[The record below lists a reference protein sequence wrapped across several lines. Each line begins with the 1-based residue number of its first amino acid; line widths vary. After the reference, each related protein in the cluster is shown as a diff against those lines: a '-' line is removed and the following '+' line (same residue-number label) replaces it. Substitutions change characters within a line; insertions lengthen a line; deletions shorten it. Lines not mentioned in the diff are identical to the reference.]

1 MKRSHVYKGYEN
13 TYNVEI
19 MNSFNPELQ
28 LKDTESAV
36 RNLLKDLLTELRDFN
51 LVVILVLQF
60 KKIERDEET
69 KYSTFYSSSKVETVI
84 NESDIDDAFESIYNT
99 IASNILNP
107 LENVLD
113 RIIDSVVDHSIN
125 IPK

>member
-36 RNLLKDLLTELRDFN
+36 RNLLKDLLTELRSCGNIGF
-51 LVVILVLQF
+51 
-60 KKIERDEET
+60 
-69 KYSTFYSSSKVETVI
+69 TV
-84 NESDIDDAFESIYNT
+84 
-99 IASNILNP
+99 
-107 LENVLD
+107 
-113 RIIDSVVDHSIN
+113 
-125 IPK
+125 